1 MRNNQPVSQ
10 NEFAI
15 ADNATLMSTTDPQSR
30 INYANAA
37 FIHASGFTQEELDHQ
52 PHNLVRHP
60 DMPPEAFADLWATLK
75 AGEPWS
81 ALVKNR
87 RKNGDFYWV
96 RANAVPIVR
105 DGVTKGY
112 MSVRTKADRQQIEQA
127 EALYSAMRQ
136 GQAKGVR
143 LHKGIMVRTG
153 LGALLSLGKLMSV
166 RTRVRLNM
174 LGLCALSLLGL
185 ALLEGMHPFNWPMAG
200 MLVAA
205 CALGCVLLEFQ
216 FARPIEQLRQQA
228 LDVATGNNRNA
239 LPVDRVDEIGMTM
252 RTISQLGL
260 MFRWLIDDV
269 SQQVINVRS
278 AVEEIAKGNMDLS
291 ERTER
296 SAASVQQTASFM
308 EQMTSTVEQN
318 AGTSAQA
325 AQLAQQSTQTA
336 HQGGDAMHKVT
347 DVMAEIAN
355 SSSRM
360 NDIIGTID
368 SIAFQTNILALN
380 AAVEAAR
387 AGDQGRGFAV
397 VAAEVRALAQR
408 SATAA
413 KEIKVLITACVD
425 KVQTGGHMVAAT
437 QTEIETMVQQVQQV
451 STLIADISAAT
462 REQRDG
468 IMQASE
474 AVGQMDSATQQ
485 NAALVEQSAAAAQSL
500 ETQTQ
505 RLVEAV
511 RVFH

>member
-1 MRNNQPVSQ
+1 M
-10 NEFAI
+10 
-15 ADNATLMSTTDPQSR
+15 
-30 INYANAA
+30 
-37 FIHASGFTQEELDHQ
+37 
-52 PHNLVRHP
+52 
-60 DMPPEAFADLWATLK
+60 
-75 AGEPWS
+75 
-81 ALVKNR
+81 
-87 RKNGDFYWV
+87 
-96 RANAVPIVR
+96 PIVR

-143 LHKGIMVRTG
+143 LHKGILVRTG
-153 LGALLSLGKLMSV
+153 LGALLSLGQLMSV

-185 ALLEGMHPFNWPMAG
+185 ALLEGVHPFNWPMAG
-200 MLVAA
+200 MLVAV

>member
-1 MRNNQPVSQ
+1 MTWMISPMRCEDAWICP
-10 NEFAI
+10 I
-15 ADNATLMSTTDPQSR
+15 A
-30 INYANAA
+30 
-37 FIHASGFTQEELDHQ
+37 
-52 PHNLVRHP
+52 
-60 DMPPEAFADLWATLK
+60 WAT
-75 AGEPWS
+75 AS
-81 ALVKNR
+81 
-87 RKNGDFYWV
+87 
-96 RANAVPIVR
+96 
-105 DGVTKGY
+105 T
-112 MSVRTKADRQQIEQA
+112 
-127 EALYSAMRQ
+127 
-136 GQAKGVR
+136 
-143 LHKGIMVRTG
+143 
-153 LGALLSLGKLMSV
+153 
-166 RTRVRLNM
+166 
-174 LGLCALSLLGL
+174 
-185 ALLEGMHPFNWPMAG
+185 
-200 MLVAA
+200 
-205 CALGCVLLEFQ
+205 
-216 FARPIEQLRQQA
+216 QA

-425 KVQTGGHMVAAT
+425 KVQSGGHMVAAT